1 MQQKDMMARLQRD
14 PGAVQRVMESSDG
27 QALMQMLSGT
37 DGGTGLQQAMAQASS
52 GNTAQLTEM
61 IRQVMQSP
69 QGATLVRNIGT
80 SLLK

>member
-1 MQQKDMMARLQRD
+1 MNQNDMMARLKHD
-14 PGAVQRVMESSDG
+14 PAAAQRVRESSDG

-52 GNTAQLTEM
+52 GNTAQLAEM

-69 QGATLVRNIGT
+69 QGAALVRNIGT
-80 SLLK
+80 SFLK

>member
-69 QGATLVRNIGT
+69 QGAALVRNIGT
-80 SLLK
+80 NLLK

>member
-37 DGGTGLQQAMAQASS
+37 DGGTGLQQAMEQASS
-52 GNTAQLTEM
+52 GNTAQLAEM

-69 QGATLVRNIGT
+69 QGAALVRNIGT
-80 SLLK
+80 SFLK

>member
-14 PGAVQRVMESSDG
+14 PDAVQRVMESSDG

-69 QGATLVRNIGT
+69 QGAALVRNIGT
-80 SLLK
+80 NLLK

>member
-52 GNTAQLTEM
+52 GNTAQLAEM

-69 QGATLVRNIGT
+69 QGAALVRNIGT

>member
-69 QGATLVRNIGT
+69 QGAALVRNIGT

>member
-1 MQQKDMMARLQRD
+1 
-14 PGAVQRVMESSDG
+14 
-27 QALMQMLSGT
+27 MLSGT
-37 DGGTGLQQAMAQASS
+37 DGGAGLQQAMAQASS

-69 QGATLVRNIGT
+69 QGAALVRNIGT

>member
-37 DGGTGLQQAMAQASS
+37 DGGVGLQQAMAQASS

-69 QGATLVRNIGT
+69 QGAALVRNIGT

>member
-37 DGGTGLQQAMAQASS
+37 DGGTGLQQAMEQASS

-69 QGATLVRNIGT
+69 QGAALVRNIGT
-80 SLLK
+80 SFLK